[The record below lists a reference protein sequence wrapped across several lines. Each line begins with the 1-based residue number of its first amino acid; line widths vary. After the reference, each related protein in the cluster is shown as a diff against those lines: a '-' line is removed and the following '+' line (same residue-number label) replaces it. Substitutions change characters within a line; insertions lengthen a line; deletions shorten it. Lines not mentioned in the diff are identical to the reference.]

1 MLADLSISWL
11 IALAT
16 LIVALPAGA
25 AEITVKGTTLE
36 VRIVDVEKGGVK
48 VETVYGSG
56 VLTIPFEH
64 IEAIESS
71 QRFLVLHSGDQ
82 VASGRLLGVEEGV
95 LLVGESPDD
104 AQRVPFDAI
113 SLAQNEKEA
122 SETMA
127 WLRRSLRHWTGN
139 VGFGFDAKQSTTD
152 TLTLVST
159 WRFER
164 HRRPWRFLT
173 DGRYFFDTEKQK
185 GQDRSTL
192 DNAINGRM
200 RLEYDLFDS
209 VFTFAGSTGEYDE
222 VERLS
227 FRGTPNAGLGYRLI
241 DSERALLKVGIGG
254 GWVYERFFGGDEND
268 YVTAVFGF
276 ESRYELP
283 FGTTFRADTAYLPA
297 VDDWTNEYLIRS
309 SASISAP
316 LVDRLSLEL
325 GLTNEYDN
333 APAEDTDRNEFRTMV
348 TLGWEL

>member
-1 MLADLSISWL
+1 M
-11 IALAT
+11 
-16 LIVALPAGA
+16 
-25 AEITVKGTTLE
+25 
-36 VRIVDVEKGGVK
+36 
-48 VETVYGSG
+48 
-56 VLTIPFEH
+56 
-64 IEAIESS
+64 
-71 QRFLVLHSGDQ
+71 
-82 VASGRLLGVEEGV
+82 
-95 LLVGESPDD
+95 
-104 AQRVPFDAI
+104 
-113 SLAQNEKEA
+113 
-122 SETMA
+122 
-127 WLRRSLRHWTGN
+127 
-139 VGFGFDAKQSTTD
+139 
-152 TLTLVST
+152 ST

-164 HRRPWRFLT
+164 RRRPWRFLT

-209 VFTFAGSTGEYDE
+209 VFTFAGGTGEYDE